1 VESCSLDFQI
11 LLGKVM
17 YMGIIVNGLEFS
29 YIVYD
34 IIESIHQGK
43 LLRKH
48 ISICTFWFSGNELF
62 SVLFV

>member
-1 VESCSLDFQI
+1 
-11 LLGKVM
+11 
-17 YMGIIVNGLEFS
+17 MGIIVNGLEFS